1 MSKAVKIGFS
11 ALTGIGIG
19 VLLSYASKEKEED
32 CGCNHSSE
40 KNGETKKVFG
50 DENQDNFDPI
60 VIGRIKAGLT
70 PSNKQYKEQYA
81 KDLKRWGTK
90 EGVIDVSNDEEEK
103 KKKKKQL
110 SAMAKQGEALVKT
123 QLPKVTKVKTKPKKN
138 LSPIEDWYTWL
149 RKEFDVTQV
158 TITNTS
164 NEEKTI
170 TLWGAHKGLSVS
182 PPAPRDVEDHEVITT
197 VTIPTAVG
205 VGVHP
210 QGIAVNPV
218 NGFAYVANQLSN
230 NVSVIAPTGQVVK
243 LIQLQPSIFPG
254 YNSPVAVA
262 VNTKET
268 SPNYGKVYV
277 VGSVANTVSV
287 IDLSY
292 TVTKEIPVG
301 VRPVDIA
308 FNPVNENLY
317 VANLVGDDVSVID
330 TTTETVSASMP
341 AGQDPLGVGINLSNG
356 DIFVA
361 NSGDNTVSV
370 YDSTNTPVTTIL
382 GVGTRP
388 VSIIYHPVNN
398 EMYAVATDSNN
409 VIPIDPN
416 LYTTS
421 LPIGVGNKP
430 YGIVFNGNN
439 NFLYVG
445 NRDDETYTVI
455 APNKSIRAT
464 ISLGNV
470 NIGFGINAT
479 ENVLFSSDTGANLVN
494 VIGYADQSSSI
505 TIDDDFSQKNKNFQH
520 NPALVK
526 HVKFVLSGT
535 ERFKVLTLR
544 EETITG
550 VEKNTPLSFRNYDSP
565 QNFLNV
571 SEVFGM
577 DGAMIDGLN
586 SWLFKIAG
594 LQTITLLVYYRQF
607 NMYEL
612 MPERTPQAIGGDN
625 LANGIPESWKKQ
637 LAKEQRQINHQSK
650 KVNHERIN

>member
-19 VLLSYASKEKEED
+19 VLLSYASKDNGDD
-32 CGCNHSSE
+32 CGCKHPNE
-40 KNGETKKVFG
+40 NDGQTKKVFG
-50 DENQDNFDPI
+50 DDKQDSFDP
-60 VIGRIKAGLT
+60 VTIGRIKAGLT
-70 PSNKQYKEQYA
+70 PSNKQYREQYL

-110 SAMAKQGEALVKT
+110 SGMAKAGDAMVKKH
-123 QLPKVTKVKTKPKKN
+123 LPKTIHIKSQPKKK
-138 LSPIEDWYTWL
+138 LTPVESWYAWL

-164 NEEKTI
+164 TEEKTI

-182 PPAPRDVEDHEVITT
+182 PPVPGDVEDHEVITT
-197 VTIPTAVG
+197 VTIPAAVG
-205 VGVHP
+205 AGVHP

-230 NVSVIAPTGQVVK
+230 NVSVIAPTGHVVK

-262 VNTKET
+262 VNTKPS
-268 SPNYGKVYV
+268 SPDFGKVYV

-287 IDLSY
+287 IDL
-292 TVTKEIPVG
+292 THNVTKEIPVG
-301 VRPVDIA
+301 VRPVAIA

-317 VANLVGDDVSVID
+317 VANLAGDDVTVID
-330 TTTETVSASMP
+330 TTTETVNATLP
-341 AGQDPLGVGINLSNG
+341 VGQDPFGVGINLSNG

-361 NSGDNTVSV
+361 NSGDNSVSV
-370 YDSTNTPVTTIL
+370 FDSTHAPVTTIA
-382 GVGTRP
+382 GVGTKP

-398 EMYAVATDSNN
+398 EMYAVATGSNN
-409 VIPIDPN
+409 VIPIDTG
-416 LYTTS
+416 LYTIS
-421 LPIGVGNKP
+421 PAIGVGNKP
-430 YGIVFNGNN
+430 HGIVFNSNN

-445 NRDDETYTVI
+445 NKDDETYTVI
-455 APNKSIRAT
+455 APDKSIRAT

-526 HVKFVLSGT
+526 HVKFVLSGS

-550 VEKNTPLSFRNYDSP
+550 MENNTPLSFRSYDSP

-577 DGAMIDGLN
+577 DGSLIDGLN
-586 SWLFKIAG
+586 SWIFKIAG
-594 LQTITLLVYYRQF
+594 QQTITLLVYYRQF

-612 MPERTPQAIGGDN
+612 MPERTPDAIGGDN

-637 LAKEQRQINHQSK
+637 LANEKQQPNIHQTK
-650 KVNHERIN
+650 TM